1 MFDINVIS
9 KRIKNARVQKNMT
22 QMDLA
27 DAMGVS
33 YQAVSNWERGN
44 SLPDIS
50 KIEQLCK
57 ELDISFD
64 VLLGSDSKEAVA
76 VKKAINDVDSLS
88 TEEVSRIAPMIKP
101 IDLKNTIKKDKANL
115 DIDVLVNLAV
125 FLDEEEITE
134 MAKRVDSISDISKL
148 VGLAP
153 FVNEKILC
161 DLAMQYKGN
170 WGDSLTGLAPFL
182 DKEMVGTIA
191 VDALENGNI
200 DIEHLKSV
208 APFIDGQSIER
219 ILEYIK
225 EKGNLEDLLAFAVF
239 K

>member
-170 WGDSLTGLAPFL
+170 WGDSLTGF
-182 DKEMVGTIA
+182 
-191 VDALENGNI
+191 
-200 DIEHLKSV
+200 
-208 APFIDGQSIER
+208 APFIDG
-219 ILEYIK
+219 
-225 EKGNLEDLLAFAVF
+225 
-239 K
+239 

>member
-1 MFDINVIS
+1 M
-9 KRIKNARVQKNMT
+9 
-22 QMDLA
+22 
-27 DAMGVS
+27 
-33 YQAVSNWERGN
+33 
-44 SLPDIS
+44 
-50 KIEQLCK
+50 
-57 ELDISFD
+57 
-64 VLLGSDSKEAVA
+64 GSDSKEAVA

-170 WGDSLTGLAPFL
+170 WGEVGRCFSLGWF
-182 DKEMVGTIA
+182 
-191 VDALENGNI
+191 
-200 DIEHLKSV
+200 
-208 APFIDGQSIER
+208 
-219 ILEYIK
+219 
-225 EKGNLEDLLAFAVF
+225 
-239 K
+239 

>member
-76 VKKAINDVDSLS
+76 VKKAINDVDS
-88 TEEVSRIAPMIKP
+88 
-101 IDLKNTIKKDKANL
+101 
-115 DIDVLVNLAV
+115 
-125 FLDEEEITE
+125 
-134 MAKRVDSISDISKL
+134 ISDISKL

-153 FVNEKILC
+153 FVNEKILY

-200 DIEHLKSV
+200 DIEHLKSA

>member
-64 VLLGSDSKEAVA
+64 VLLGSDSKESVA

-125 FLDEEEITE
+125 FLEEEEITE

-200 DIEHLKSV
+200 DIEHLKST

>member
-64 VLLGSDSKEAVA
+64 VLLGSDSKESVA

-170 WGDSLTGLAPFL
+170 WGDSLTGLAPF
-182 DKEMVGTIA
+182 
-191 VDALENGNI
+191 
-200 DIEHLKSV
+200 
-208 APFIDGQSIER
+208 IDGQSIER

>member
-125 FLDEEEITE
+125 FLEEEEITE

-225 EKGNLEDLLAFAVF
+225 EKGNIEDLLAFAVF

>member
-101 IDLKNTIKKDKANL
+101 KNKQQIVNKKLN
-115 DIDVLVNLAV
+115 
-125 FLDEEEITE
+125 
-134 MAKRVDSISDISKL
+134 
-148 VGLAP
+148 
-153 FVNEKILC
+153 
-161 DLAMQYKGN
+161 
-170 WGDSLTGLAPFL
+170 
-182 DKEMVGTIA
+182 
-191 VDALENGNI
+191 
-200 DIEHLKSV
+200 
-208 APFIDGQSIER
+208 
-219 ILEYIK
+219 
-225 EKGNLEDLLAFAVF
+225 
-239 K
+239 

>member
-200 DIEHLKSV
+200 DIEHLKSA

-225 EKGNLEDLLAFAVF
+225 EKGNIEDLLAFAVF

>member
-225 EKGNLEDLLAFAVF
+225 EKGNIEDLLAFAVF

>member
-64 VLLGSDSKEAVA
+64 VFQGISP
-76 VKKAINDVDSLS
+76 ND
-88 TEEVSRIAPMIKP
+88 
-101 IDLKNTIKKDKANL
+101 
-115 DIDVLVNLAV
+115 
-125 FLDEEEITE
+125 FLR
-134 MAKRVDSISDISKL
+134 AKTL
-148 VGLAP
+148 
-153 FVNEKILC
+153 
-161 DLAMQYKGN
+161 
-170 WGDSLTGLAPFL
+170 
-182 DKEMVGTIA
+182 
-191 VDALENGNI
+191 
-200 DIEHLKSV
+200 
-208 APFIDGQSIER
+208 
-219 ILEYIK
+219 
-225 EKGNLEDLLAFAVF
+225 
-239 K
+239 